1 MSPIIFLMAFNPV
14 IKLAQSLNHPG
25 FIFKIPIP
33 NSEDLPEIGSTIYM
47 MWDEPLSEEP
57 PGWYRCVVSD
67 YAEDGTAHIIY
78 PNDSS
83 ESIHLS
89 EKTWTFARRSAK
101 KYRPLNNQ
109 PPKFVPVSQKYSN
122 VPKCRN
128 SSEHKVKG
136 FADDLTVISS
146 DKHSHKQAHSEINE
160 KCTGLDLHI
169 RSDKCVSLSFDGRKF
184 DQNFKVALNEGTTR
198 NISESGVRFLG
209 RLLMGAPKATCS
221 RSSTTFVSTFC
232 TALQALDARPIRG
245 EYKLWIYQHYLAPS
259 THFYLAVNSTSAN
272 AIIKAEA
279 SATKALKR
287 WLKLQKNATRA
298 TLYHPGVLGVPQL
311 TDLKVKAKLS
321 FLVAIDQS
329 TDRLIQDLKPLL
341 SVPNIIQGLHIPP
354 KCNSILNNA
363 KESVATLA
371 GIKKHCKVQVKE
383 TATQHWNNHLSQLQV
398 QRKFSDIVSL
408 GKENKTWKKIMNNGL
423 TSGQLSFLLKA
434 GSDTLPTPMNLRR
447 MRIQCDSRCPLCK
460 APRPTTAHILNGC
473 PIALNQ
479 GRYTWRHDSVLSH
492 IVHSLSHLLP
502 PTYKLFADLSGW
514 RAVDNPPATIP
525 PSILYSP
532 LRPDLVIIDNHD
544 SIRILE
550 LTVPSNT
557 PDGLKNAR
565 DRKQNKQEYGSLLT
579 DIEVKGWN
587 VTYDTIE
594 IGSLGHFTKFTSEAL
609 ILTLPFE
616 HIDQANKMLQGAASV
631 AISCSHQIFMAH
643 KQSEWNKSQ
652 PIL

>member
-1 MSPIIFLMAFNPV
+1 
-14 IKLAQSLNHPG
+14 
-25 FIFKIPIP
+25 
-33 NSEDLPEIGSTIYM
+33 
-47 MWDEPLSEEP
+47 
-57 PGWYRCVVSD
+57 
-67 YAEDGTAHIIY
+67 
-78 PNDSS
+78 
-83 ESIHLS
+83 
-89 EKTWTFARRSAK
+89 
-101 KYRPLNNQ
+101 
-109 PPKFVPVSQKYSN
+109 
-122 VPKCRN
+122 
-128 SSEHKVKG
+128 
-136 FADDLTVISS
+136 
-146 DKHSHKQAHSEINE
+146 
-160 KCTGLDLHI
+160 
-169 RSDKCVSLSFDGRKF
+169 
-184 DQNFKVALNEGTTR
+184 
-198 NISESGVRFLG
+198 
-209 RLLMGAPKATCS
+209 MGAPKATCS
-221 RSSTTFVSTFC
+221 QSSTTFVSTFC

-287 WLKLQKNATRA
+287 WLKLPRNATPA

-371 GIKKHCKVQVKE
+371 GIKKHCKEQVKE

-398 QRKFSDIVSL
+398 QRKFRTLSPYTKRKQNLEEDHEQWTYLWAALLPAQSWL
-408 GKENKTWKKIMNNGL
+408 RHSPHPNEPPEDEN
-423 TSGQLSFLLKA
+423 SV
-434 GSDTLPTPMNLRR
+434 
-447 MRIQCDSRCPLCK
+447 DSRCPLCK
-460 APRPTTAHILNGC
+460 APRPATAHILNGC

-594 IGSLGHFTKFTSEAL
+594 IGSL
-609 ILTLPFE
+609 
-616 HIDQANKMLQGAASV
+616 
-631 AISCSHQIFMAH
+631 
-643 KQSEWNKSQ
+643 
-652 PIL
+652 